1 MSIRKL
7 LSSTVLAYPRTAL
20 VLAVIVT
27 ILSVQAAMQRLSFT
41 STHEALSSL
50 NGRVGQ
56 VQEQYNQAF
65 GDPDRAVIVIET
77 KNREEAKRFAAAL
90 AGRLKALAPDIEEVL
105 YRFDLKSLE
114 DRFLMYLSPEELA
127 DLKSKLQEHR
137 SLLDELSIEPGL
149 NRLFQLIHR
158 EISKALV
165 GHLFTGFLDEQE
177 GEAKHPV
184 ELTPLLKLLTQLNA
198 WASAPRTYTSPW
210 SQFFVE
216 ADEEGDREGYLW
228 SKDKRFLFVLATVKA
243 DSKSLLKFERPIKGI
258 RNEIRLLQSQ
268 YPGVQAGVT
277 GGPALEHDEVTA
289 AQRDSGLMTAISLG
303 GVALL
308 TVLVF
313 RGVARPLMGTLALV
327 MGVCWAFG
335 FAAVTVGHLNMLSMV
350 LAPMLIGIGMDYGIH
365 LLARYEEERGAG
377 HSIQQALERAFE
389 GAGPG
394 ILHSAVTTSV
404 GLFALI
410 LTGIGVLQELGL
422 ITGCGLLL
430 TLISTFVV
438 LPPLLILWDKR
449 PVLSHSTG
457 FATGP
462 VEGHPIEGK
471 AGIAHWHIPHLP
483 KPPDFL
489 EFWYRRPRMVLALS
503 AVGTLA
509 ALYAMSGLEFDGN
522 VLRLQ
527 AEGTESVT
535 WELKIIR
542 NSERSTSYGVILAK
556 SLEEVRTK
564 TKAIEALPSVSK
576 VESLASVIPEDQ
588 ERKLGLVHELR
599 PMLVGVNLAQLPT
612 PAPVDLDELLST
624 LQRIKAKM
632 LTADDAK
639 KWTGKDAPPL
649 KMMTQARSL
658 IGQFERLLQQR
669 DHEEIRQRLSI
680 LQTKL
685 FQDFHDKVALLARA
699 MTSGP
704 VRLDDLPSDLK
715 KQFVGRDGSYL
726 LRVYPRGD
734 PWELASQT
742 TFVNDLRKVDP
753 DVVGDPVKGY
763 EVITAMKRG
772 YQQVAIYALIGV
784 AALFLLNLRDLRYF
798 LLAKV
803 PLLVGAVWTAGLMH
817 LFQLKFN
824 LANLIIIP
832 LIVAPGVENGLM
844 IIHRFRE
851 EAESAV
857 LPRSIGKGV
866 ALSSL
871 TTMVGFGSLMIAHH
885 RGASSIGLLVTLG
898 VGAVLVVSVI
908 VLPALL
914 TVVARR
920 LSKAVPSSVIQVDSP
935 PGHIEPGTRNIEQE
949 TVLNTKEK

>member
-7 LSSTVLAYPRTAL
+7 LSATVLAYPRTAL

-27 ILSVQAAMQRLSFT
+27 ILSIQAAMQRLSFT

-137 SLLDELSIEPGL
+137 SLLDELSVEPGL

-198 WASAPRTYTSPW
+198 WASAPRAYTSPW

-243 DSKSLLKFERPIKGI
+243 DTKSLLKFERPIKGI

-377 HSIQQALERAFE
+377 HAIRESLEQAFE

-394 ILHSAVTTSV
+394 ILHAAVTTAAA
-404 GLFALI
+404 LFTLM
-410 LTGIGVLQELGL
+410 LTGIGILQELGL

-430 TLISTFVV
+430 TLLSTFVV
-438 LPPLLILWDKR
+438 FPPMLLLWDKR
-449 PVLSHSTG
+449 SAPSDSAAFTM
-457 FATGP
+457 AS
-462 VEGHPIEGK
+462 VEGRAIGK
-471 AGIAHWHIPHLP
+471 AVEAHWKLPHLP
-483 KPPDFL
+483 RPPDFM
-489 EFWYRRPRMVLALS
+489 EFWYRRPRTVLLLS
-503 AVGTLA
+503 TIGTLA
-509 ALYAMSGLEFDGN
+509 ALYGMSRIEFDGN

-527 AEGTESVT
+527 AEGTESVD

-542 NSERSTSYGVILAK
+542 QSERSTIYRS
-556 SLEEVRTK
+556 EEHT
-564 TKAIEALPSVSK
+564 S
-576 VESLASVIPEDQ
+576 
-588 ERKLGLVHELR
+588 EL
-599 PMLVGVNLAQLPT
+599 
-612 PAPVDLDELLST
+612 
-624 LQRIKAKM
+624 
-632 LTADDAK
+632 
-639 KWTGKDAPPL
+639 
-649 KMMTQARSL
+649 
-658 IGQFERLLQQR
+658 
-669 DHEEIRQRLSI
+669 
-680 LQTKL
+680 
-685 FQDFHDKVALLARA
+685 
-699 MTSGP
+699 
-704 VRLDDLPSDLK
+704 
-715 KQFVGRDGSYL
+715 
-726 LRVYPRGD
+726 
-734 PWELASQT
+734 
-742 TFVNDLRKVDP
+742 
-753 DVVGDPVKGY
+753 
-763 EVITAMKRG
+763 
-772 YQQVAIYALIGV
+772 
-784 AALFLLNLRDLRYF
+784 
-798 LLAKV
+798 
-803 PLLVGAVWTAGLMH
+803 
-817 LFQLKFN
+817 
-824 LANLIIIP
+824 
-832 LIVAPGVENGLM
+832 
-844 IIHRFRE
+844 
-851 EAESAV
+851 
-857 LPRSIGKGV
+857 
-866 ALSSL
+866 
-871 TTMVGFGSLMIAHH
+871 
-885 RGASSIGLLVTLG
+885 
-898 VGAVLVVSVI
+898 
-908 VLPALL
+908 
-914 TVVARR
+914 
-920 LSKAVPSSVIQVDSP
+920 
-935 PGHIEPGTRNIEQE
+935 
-949 TVLNTKEK
+949 